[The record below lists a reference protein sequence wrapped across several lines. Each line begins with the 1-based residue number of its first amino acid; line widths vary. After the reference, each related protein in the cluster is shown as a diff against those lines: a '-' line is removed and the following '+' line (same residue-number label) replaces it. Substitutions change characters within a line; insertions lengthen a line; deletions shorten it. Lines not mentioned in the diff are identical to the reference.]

1 MRVVLPLLIGVGLQY
16 RQKSED
22 KSCDEESEPG
32 NQPGY
37 RTLEEHNKK
46 CPASTKFPADG
57 GNAGHTRRVEKAKYQ
72 HGYRIG
78 HREDVDAT

>member
-32 NQPGY
+32 KL
-37 RTLEEHNKK
+37 T
-46 CPASTKFPADG
+46 
-57 GNAGHTRRVEKAKYQ
+57 
-72 HGYRIG
+72 
-78 HREDVDAT
+78 